1 MQYAIVRNR
10 SEQFKVVEGAKITLQ
25 KIDAKDGEEI
35 VFNDILLYAN
45 DSDIRVGKPLVSGVK
60 VVGVITSQLKGPKVV
75 TMKFRRREGYKK
87 KTGHRQK
94 YTIVKIN
101 KIEAV

>member
-1 MQYAIVRNR
+1 MQYAIVRDR

-25 KIDAKDGEEI
+25 KKDAKDGAEI
-35 VFNDILLYAN
+35 VFNDILLYAK
-45 DSDIRVGKPLVSGVK
+45 DSDIRIGQPLVSGVK
-60 VVGVITSQLKGPKVV
+60 VVGVVENQMKGPKVI

-87 KTGHRQK
+87 KIGHRQK
-94 YTIVKIN
+94 YTTVKIN